1 MERPKTDSKSSHI
14 GRVPLAPRD
23 FGPQAG
29 DGLMRMLLED
39 ALTFPPKPWHLSD
52 GENDG
57 KRWKT
62 YVKHGISWN
71 FYGFDEFEGDFRWP
85 LAFGQVMAYRRNV
98 QRSPTFF
105 VGAVTW
111 PKVGVFLHFSS
122 FLRNITCLDVQTW
135 P

>member
-29 DGLMRMLLED
+29 DRLMRMLLED

-57 KRWKT
+57 KRMLNMEFL
-62 YVKHGISWN
+62 GISM
-71 FYGFDEFEGDFRWP
+71 GLMSSKAISGGRWRLDRSWLIAATSSALP
-85 LAFGQVMAYRRNV
+85 PSLWEPSPGRKSAF
-98 QRSPTFF
+98 SFIF
-105 VGAVTW
+105 H
-111 PKVGVFLHFSS
+111 HF
-122 FLRNITCLDVQTW
+122 
-135 P
+135 